1 MNHARNDILVG
12 LAKNSPL
19 YGRDRSAARPERF
32 ALLEIASGTLSRGG
46 YVDPSTSV
54 DTVNNRENPFAR
66 VSNSNFLVVHPVA

>member
-1 MNHARNDILVG
+1 MNHARNDIHVG
-12 LAKNSPL
+12 LAKTSPL

-32 ALLEIASGTLSRGG
+32 YLLEIASDNLWKEG
-46 YVDPSTSV
+46 YMETSASV